1 MKFKKLYEAAEK
13 PKFQYEEELA
23 NYIYNKYLDSAL
35 DNIALSAA
43 ADLYWYD
50 ADWAAE
56 EVTYYSQEVF
66 EYLQKAARACAEDL
80 LYNYID
86 DFGTDEEEYDE
97 SLKESIV
104 GNAKNWLIDKEGKSP
119 KEAEKIINNSSVDE
133 LEKIALKWIN
143 KNKNESLKET
153 FISND
158 KRWKLVEEIK
168 KLVDEGHIDKDNLI
182 DKLLQWF
189 YKDPTF
195 PSFVISANIFH
206 EEEVNDILG
215 ESLKEDVNDFYK
227 EEPSEDFDASEFI
240 GRPLK
245 DFLKTI
251 DHRTKINISSEDGYD
266 EYGDK
271 GNTSGLSGLAHDTGW
286 YLADK
291 KITDIKI
298 PKDKRFYSYSIF
310 IEGLDNKKNLKE
322 EFKIGQKVLYDGKET
337 IIKDIEKDPRY
348 GIDLLIKNPN
358 WDGKDERFAYIWVG
372 NNVEKLN

>member
-1 MKFKKLYEAAEK
+1 MKFRRLNESNYK
-13 PKFQYEEELA
+13 PKIQYEEELT

-50 ADWAAE
+50 VDWAAE
-56 EVTYYSQEVF
+56 DVTYYSQEVL

-97 SLKESIV
+97 SLNEDLNSYTAIRLNNILKGINDGYNLHNIQLFMTPKGNINIRTKDNKDIV
-104 GNAKNWLIDKEGKSP
+104 TIDGKSFSEDEIDDLRANGYFDLYN
-119 KEAEKIINNSSVDE
+119 KE
-133 LEKIALKWIN
+133 
-143 KNKNESLKET
+143 
-153 FISND
+153 F
-158 KRWKLVEEIK
+158 
-168 KLVDEGHIDKDNLI
+168 
-182 DKLLQWF
+182 
-189 YKDPTF
+189 
-195 PSFVISANIFH
+195 
-206 EEEVNDILG
+206 LG
-215 ESLKEDVNDFYK
+215 EDANDFYK

-251 DHRTKINISSEDGYD
+251 DHRTKINISSENGYD
-266 EYGDK
+266 DYGGK
-271 GNTSGLSGLAHDTGW
+271 GDISGLSGLAHDTSW

-310 IEGLDNKKNLKE
+310 IEGLDDKKNLKE

-337 IIKDIEKDPRY
+337 IIKDIENDPRY

-358 WDGKDERFAYIWVG
+358 WDGQDERFAYIWVG

>member
-1 MKFKKLYEAAEK
+1 MKFKKLHEAAEK
-13 PKFQYEEELA
+13 PKFQYEEELT

-56 EVTYYSQEVF
+56 DVTYYSQEVL

-97 SLKESIV
+97 SLKE
-104 GNAKNWLIDKEGKSP
+104 
-119 KEAEKIINNSSVDE
+119 
-133 LEKIALKWIN
+133 
-143 KNKNESLKET
+143 
-153 FISND
+153 
-158 KRWKLVEEIK
+158 
-168 KLVDEGHIDKDNLI
+168 
-182 DKLLQWF
+182 
-189 YKDPTF
+189 
-195 PSFVISANIFH
+195 
-206 EEEVNDILG
+206 
-215 ESLKEDVNDFYK
+215 DVNDFYR

-251 DHRTKINISSEDGYD
+251 DHRTKINISSENGYD
-266 EYGDK
+266 DYGNR
-271 GNTSGLSGLAHDTGW
+271 GNISGLSGLAHDTGW

-322 EFKIGQKVLYDGKET
+322 EFNIGQKVLYDGKET
-337 IIKDIEKDPRY
+337 IIKDIENDPRY

-358 WDGKDERFAYIWVG
+358 WDGQDERFAYIWVG